1 MPFVHIKSIMR
12 FVHFLP
18 AAYALVSVLSFDRRV
33 LSVYG
38 LPIGP
43 EFLNE
48 LHAIKNKVKYSLILL
63 WLTGFAVV
71 VMGCLTTPDYLDNQK
86 LWFKVSAVLIL
97 TVNGFFIHRCCDR
110 FFKEG
115 IVLAELDAPMAL
127 SLNALGVI
135 SSVSW
140 VWACFLGSAREW
152 SFNMA
157 FSDMALLY
165 GLSLCAGG
173 CASFCLHQ
181 KHVRKWSEQ

>member
-1 MPFVHIKSIMR
+1 MPFVYVKSIMR

-18 AAYALVSVLSFDRRV
+18 AAYALVSVLSFDLRV

-38 LPIGP
+38 LPLGR
-43 EFLNE
+43 EFLGE

-63 WLTGFAVV
+63 WLTGIAIVA
-71 VMGCLTTPDYLDNQK
+71 MGCLTTPDYLDNQK
-86 LWFKVSAVLIL
+86 LWFKVCAVLIL
-97 TVNGFFIHRCCDR
+97 TVNGYFIHRCCGR
-110 FFKEG
+110 FKEG
-115 IVLAELDAPMAL
+115 VILSELDAPAAL
-127 SLNALGVI
+127 GLNVLGVI

-165 GLSLCAGG
+165 VLSLCAGG
-173 CASFCLHQ
+173 GVSFYLHQ
-181 KHVRKWSEQ
+181 RHVRQWS